1 MKHRINKSHLWIAFS
16 LSMGIAVHNGCI
28 HMTHPSNVRPGWS
41 ADIVGGT
48 SREHYYTE
56 ASCSG
61 CSGEEPSTGDVMVL
75 QANVAWGKRLANGD
89 SFRAALMV
97 PLSMNNGSMLGAM
110 GGTTLD
116 LYYQFLD
123 GPISAGAGGLVGLVV
138 DGVYLEA
145 GKTFLPLEGFELDI
159 DMGISGEAALFND
172 FGIRLFS
179 LVGVSTGRW
188 KAGIWADHLTYVD
201 YLKRCD
207 ENCETD
213 DYLESSVSGG
223 LYFGGRF

>member
-1 MKHRINKSHLWIAFS
+1 MTIAFLIS
-16 LSMGIAVHNGCI
+16 LGIAVHNGCI

-41 ADIVGGT
+41 ADIVGGV
-48 SREHYYTE
+48 SHEYYHNE
-56 ASCSG
+56 AECG
-61 CSGEEPSTGDVMVL
+61 LCADDDPATGDVNVI
-75 QANVAWGKRLANGD
+75 QADISWGKKLANGD
-89 SFRAALMV
+89 AFRATLMV

-123 GPISAGAGGLVGLVV
+123 GPINAGAGGLVGLVV

-145 GKTFLPLEGFELDI
+145 GKTFLPLEGFELNIDI
-159 DMGISGEAALFND
+159 GVSGEAALFND

-179 LVGVSTGRW
+179 LAGVSAGRW
-188 KAGIWADHLTYVD
+188 KAGIWADHVRYID